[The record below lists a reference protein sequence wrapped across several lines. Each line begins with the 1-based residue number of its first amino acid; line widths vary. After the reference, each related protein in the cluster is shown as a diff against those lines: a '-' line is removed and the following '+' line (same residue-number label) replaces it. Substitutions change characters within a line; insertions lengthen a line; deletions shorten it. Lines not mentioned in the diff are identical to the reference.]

1 MSAAPPRVV
10 VHATARA
17 FRERAEPWLLRAE
30 AEHAL
35 VLGIAARLCD
45 GDHPAPFLATVETA
59 GGVAGVALRT
69 PPHKLLLTQMPA
81 AAAPPL
87 ADAVAERFARLPA
100 VLGPPEAAWAFGREW
115 AGRHGLEARAGMRQ
129 RVFEL
134 RRLVPPSRPVPGQAR
149 PARVPDL
156 DTVADW
162 LAAFEAEAG
171 VTTPSDARAWAE
183 RHVGAGDV
191 WLWDD
196 GGPVA
201 MSAVIARS
209 PTGARVGAV
218 YTPAPLRGRGYAT
231 AVVAALSRRLLDGG
245 CAFCSLYTDLSNP
258 TSNGIYRRLGYT
270 PVIDALDVEFVPPP
284 LS

>member
-1 MSAAPPRVV
+1 MSAAAPRVV

-30 AEHAL
+30 AEHSL
-35 VLGIAARLCD
+35 VLGIAARLID
-45 GDHPAPFLATVETA
+45 GHRPAPFLATVEDA

-69 PPHKLLLTQMPA
+69 PPHKLLLTRLPPA
-81 AAAPPL
+81 AIPPL
-87 ADAVAERFARLPA
+87 ADAVAVRFDALPA
-100 VLGPPEAAWAFGREW
+100 VLGPPEAARAFGREW
-115 AGRHGLEARAGMRQ
+115 AGRHGVGAHDGMQQ

-134 RRLVPPSRPVPGQAR
+134 TRLVPPPRLAPGR
-149 PARVPDL
+149 ARVAGADDL
-156 DTVADW
+156 DTVAAW
-162 LAAFEAEAG
+162 LAAFEAEVG

-201 MSAVIARS
+201 MAAVIARS

-218 YTPAPLRGRGYAT
+218 YTPAPLRGRGYAS
-231 AVVAALSRRLLDGG
+231 AVVAALSGWLLDGRRR
-245 CAFCSLYTDLSNP
+245 FCSLYTDLANP
-258 TSNGIYRRLGYT
+258 TSNGIYLSLGYA
-270 PVIDALDVEFVPPP
+270 PVADALDVVFAPAP
-284 LS
+284 